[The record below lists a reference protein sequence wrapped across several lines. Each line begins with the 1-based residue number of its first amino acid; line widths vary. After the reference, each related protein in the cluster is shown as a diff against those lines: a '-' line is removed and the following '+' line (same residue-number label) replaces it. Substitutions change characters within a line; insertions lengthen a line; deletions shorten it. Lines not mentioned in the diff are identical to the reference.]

1 MDWIQLIGDLNFT
14 RAEKQKAFE
23 TVKKL
28 VQWSEL
34 ARAEGFL
41 ALADIAEAEED
52 IFLKHGLLFFV
63 LYGAEQEEWE
73 RYAAAWILSDQEK
86 GERLFEMIIITE
98 GLSLILEHKPPQGVL
113 IHLGAWFGSDLAA
126 EVERELKTM
135 EARQYRKSQ
144 ER

>member
-135 EARQYRKSQ
+135 G
-144 ER
+144 